1 MNIGTYIYDVFDMFV
16 GMFGKLTSFFSFT
29 LGEAVSKLTITS
41 GIIDTLGLSNLT
53 MGQLLI
59 GGGLLVLIV
68 YSILK

>member
-16 GMFGKLTSFFSFT
+16 GMYEKLTTFFSFT
-29 LGEAVSKLTITS
+29 LGEAVSNLTITS

-59 GGGLLVLIV
+59 GGGLLILIV

>member
-16 GMFGKLTSFFSFT
+16 GMFEKLTSFFSFT
-29 LGEAVSKLTITS
+29 LGEAVSNLTITS

-59 GGGLLVLIV
+59 GGGLLILIV

>member
-29 LGEAVSKLTITS
+29 LGEAVSNLTITS